1 MISVIIPVYNE
12 KATVA
17 QLIRGVSKVPF
28 EKEIIVVDDGS
39 NDGTADI
46 LKEFSGRVKLISH
59 DQNKGKGAA
68 IRTALREVRGNIV
81 IIQDADLEYDP
92 SDYGKLLQPIL
103 KGETDVVYGSRNL
116 KDNPKSSPYFYIG
129 GVFLSKLA
137 NFLYG
142 AHITDEA
149 TGYKVFITEVL
160 KSLNLRCNGFE
171 FCPEVTAKVLRRG
184 HKIKEIPI
192 SYQPRG
198 FDQGKK
204 ICWLDGVKAIITLLK
219 YRFCS
224 LGF

>member
-17 QLIRGVSKVPF
+17 QLIRRVSKVPF

-68 IRTALREVRGNIV
+68 IRTALREVRGDIV
-81 IIQDADLEYDP
+81 ITQDADLEYDP
-92 SDYGKLLQPIL
+92 SDYGKLLEPIL
-103 KGETDVVYGSRNL
+103 NGETDVVYGSRNL
-116 KDNPKSSPYFYIG
+116 KDNPKSNPSFYLG
-129 GVFLSKLA
+129 GVILSKLA

-149 TGYKVFITEVL
+149 TGYKLFRTEVL

-198 FDQGKK
+198 FSQGKK
-204 ICWLDGVKAIITLLK
+204 ICWLDGVKAVITLLK
-219 YRFCS
+219 YRF
-224 LGF
+224 

>member
-12 KATVA
+12 KVTVPE
-17 QLIRGVSKVPF
+17 LIRRVGKIPF

-46 LKEFSGRVKLISH
+46 LKEFSGRVKVISH

-92 SDYGKLLQPIL
+92 SDYGKLLEPIL

-116 KDNPKSSPYFYIG
+116 RDNPKSNLSFYLG
-129 GVFLSKLA
+129 GLFLSKLA
-137 NFLYG
+137 NVLYG

-149 TGYKVFITEVL
+149 TGYKVFRTEVL

-219 YRFCS
+219 YRF
-224 LGF
+224 